1 MNRSANSGK
10 VEASATSDP
19 DYFVLVQ
26 TILLMITESEKV
38 HFNRE
43 SPILYA
49 GWAVRCRS
57 ASLGIFGIIS
67 LWDARY
73 DRENDPQYRCRAC
86 GCHQCPCRSRFTVMS
101 VNNKRQ
107 SFIGLLSFA
116 VLVVAMGA
124 SVIAANPAEELVSAP
139 NQVASEDSEKSG
151 SKVKKE
157 AVATLAGGCF
167 WCTEA
172 VYERM
177 RGVNDVVSG
186 YIGGHVKNPTYQQVC
201 GKKTGHAEAVEI
213 YYDPSKTTYEE
224 LLEVFFK
231 THDPTTL
238 NRQGAD
244 EGPQYRSAVFFH
256 DDKQKA
262 AAKKYIAKLNAAGDG
277 PIVTTLEFA
286 SKFYPAEE
294 YHQDY
299 FARNPNAGYCRAV
312 VRNKVRKF
320 NREFGDKIKKKGE

>member
-1 MNRSANSGK
+1 
-10 VEASATSDP
+10 
-19 DYFVLVQ
+19 
-26 TILLMITESEKV
+26 
-38 HFNRE
+38 
-43 SPILYA
+43 
-49 GWAVRCRS
+49 
-57 ASLGIFGIIS
+57 
-67 LWDARY
+67 
-73 DRENDPQYRCRAC
+73 
-86 GCHQCPCRSRFTVMS
+86 MS
-101 VNNKRQ
+101 VNTRRL
-107 SFIGLLSFA
+107 SLIGVLSSA
-116 VLVVAMGA
+116 LLVVAVTVGGNA
-124 SVIAANPAEELVSAP
+124 VAANPVEELVSAP
-139 NQVASEDSEKSG
+139 NQVDSENSDKSEA
-151 SKVKKE
+151 KAKKE

-201 GKKTGHAEAVEI
+201 GKRTGHAEAVEI

-244 EGPQYRSAVFFH
+244 VGPQYRSAVFFH
-256 DDKQKA
+256 DEQQKQK
-262 AAKKYIAKLNAAGDG
+262 AKKYIAKLNAAGEG
-277 PIVTTLEFA
+277 PIVTTLEPA
-286 SKFYPAEE
+286 SKFYAAEE

-299 FARNPNAGYCRAV
+299 FARNPNAGYCQAV

>member
-1 MNRSANSGK
+1 
-10 VEASATSDP
+10 
-19 DYFVLVQ
+19 
-26 TILLMITESEKV
+26 
-38 HFNRE
+38 
-43 SPILYA
+43 
-49 GWAVRCRS
+49 
-57 ASLGIFGIIS
+57 
-67 LWDARY
+67 
-73 DRENDPQYRCRAC
+73 
-86 GCHQCPCRSRFTVMS
+86 MS
-101 VNNKRQ
+101 VNTTRL
-107 SFIGLLSFA
+107 SFIGLLGSA
-116 VLVVAMGA
+116 ALVVAVAAGHSA
-124 SVIAANPAEELVSAP
+124 AAANPVAGKPGEALVSEP
-139 NQVASEDSEKSG
+139 NQVGSENSDKSEPKA
-151 SKVKKE
+151 KKE

-201 GKKTGHAEAVEI
+201 GKQTGHAEAVEI

-256 DDKQKA
+256 NDQQKA
-262 AAKKYIAKLNAAGDG
+262 EAKKYIAKLNAAGDG
-277 PIVTTLEFA
+277 PIVTTLEPA

>member
-1 MNRSANSGK
+1 
-10 VEASATSDP
+10 
-19 DYFVLVQ
+19 
-26 TILLMITESEKV
+26 
-38 HFNRE
+38 
-43 SPILYA
+43 
-49 GWAVRCRS
+49 
-57 ASLGIFGIIS
+57 
-67 LWDARY
+67 
-73 DRENDPQYRCRAC
+73 
-86 GCHQCPCRSRFTVMS
+86 MS
-101 VNNKRQ
+101 VKKTRL
-107 SFIGLLSFA
+107 SFIGLLSSA
-116 VLVVAMGA
+116 VLVVAVGYNVTAANA
-124 SVIAANPAEELVSAP
+124 SAANPAEDLPSAP
-139 NQVASEDSEKSG
+139 NQVDSENSQKSEP
-151 SKVKKE
+151 KAKKE

-238 NRQGAD
+238 NQQGAD
-244 EGPQYRSAVFFH
+244 VGPQYRSAVFFH

-262 AAKKYIAKLNAAGDG
+262 EAKKYIAKLNAAGEG
-277 PIVTTLEFA
+277 PIVTTLEPA